1 MEKLSEILK
10 DLEQGKIS
18 ADNAEDKVLR
28 LFNVMLS
35 LPNVDELQN
44 FINNSEARKTFQ
56 GTPCFAQ
63 ERLAFDSAVRETI
76 NRLRERGNGA

>member
-35 LPNVDELQN
+35 LPNGDELQN

-56 GTPCFAQ
+56 GTRFFAQ